1 MYTIQM
7 NGPSEEFA
15 NCCNFAAYHLQAQT
29 HDGLL
34 PWLKGNLIPPFLEHM
49 SFRLGN
55 QLFFIRVDDVD
66 GRVVGP
72 GNPDGFRTI
81 AKGCDG
87 RACRMPMRF
96 NGETWKTVVP
106 GWGLLDDLTGIPI
119 DPLSLVSDQNIEMT
133 EWEVQGVAVQ
143 IVRDHIVSD
152 LGYELMSAQTH
163 PEVNPSLWFVGENG
177 PEWVVVRSIKFPER
191 IAPLPPNILEIAE
204 SCAHLSAKGNFASVA
219 VAGAE
224 DAFERTDDVPV
235 IPLWRGHGID
245 YHFEGLSV
253 LAHVP

>member
-1 MYTIQM
+1 MV
-7 NGPSEEFA
+7 
-15 NCCNFAAYHLQAQT
+15 
-29 HDGLL
+29 
-34 PWLKGNLIPPFLEHM
+34 K
-49 SFRLGN
+49 LGK
-55 QLFFIRVDDVD
+55 QLS
-66 GRVVGP
+66 
-72 GNPDGFRTI
+72 
-81 AKGCDG
+81 
-87 RACRMPMRF
+87 
-96 NGETWKTVVP
+96 

-133 EWEVQGVAVQ
+133 EWEVQGFAVQ

-163 PEVNPSLWFVGENG
+163 PEVNPSLWFVGKNG

-191 IAPLPPNILEIAE
+191 IAPLPSNILEIAE